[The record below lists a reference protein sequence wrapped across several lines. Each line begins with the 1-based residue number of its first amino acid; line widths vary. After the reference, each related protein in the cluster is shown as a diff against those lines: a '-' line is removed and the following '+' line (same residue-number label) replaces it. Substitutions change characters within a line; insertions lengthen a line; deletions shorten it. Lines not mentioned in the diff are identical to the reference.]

1 MQQFWSLCPSSLRVL
16 VAMDRF
22 FILLEFNSGP
32 TMRKKGCMR
41 SLIGRILAAGC
52 VIGLAI
58 AGLAQQVADP
68 DFDNKVA
75 NPAYTK
81 KHPTVFLDE
90 AHHNFQTAIGR
101 YKPFADLIASD
112 GYQVTPN
119 KQKFSKETLKG
130 CDVLVISNALG
141 ALAMSSPDASNPA
154 FTDEECDS
162 VRDWVRAGGNLLLI
176 ADHAPMG
183 AANEKLGLRFGV
195 EMSKG
200 YTGDPANHD
209 QETGSETF
217 IRYDPDNKLL
227 GDHAIT
233 RGRNASEKISR
244 IIAFTGQ
251 SLKGPKG
258 SVAFMKL
265 ADTAVDVTP
274 ARQGSEQKQA
284 SAAGHAQGIAF
295 KFGKGRVVVMGEAG
309 MLSAQLAG
317 PGKMKFGMNR
327 PGIDN
332 RQLALN
338 IMHWLSRLLD

>member
-1 MQQFWSLCPSSLRVL
+1 MFLKVNAMKTIKANLL
-16 VAMDRF
+16 VAVA
-22 FILLEFNSGP
+22 
-32 TMRKKGCMR
+32 
-41 SLIGRILAAGC
+41 LAVCVVAGF
-52 VIGLAI
+52 G
-58 AGLAQQVADP
+58 QQVADP
-68 DFDNKVA
+68 DFDTKVA

-81 KHPTVFLDE
+81 THPSVFIDE
-90 AHHNFQTAIGR
+90 AHFNFHTAEGR
-101 YKPFADLIASD
+101 YKPFADLIRSD
-112 GYQVTPN
+112 GYTVVPS
-119 KQKFSKETLKG
+119 KQKFSKDSLKG

-141 ALAMSSPDASNPA
+141 ALAMGSPQASDPA
-154 FTDEECDS
+154 FTEEECDA
-162 VRDWVRAGGNLLLI
+162 VRDWVRGGGNLLLI

-183 AANEKLGLRFGV
+183 SANEKLALRFGV

-200 YTGDPANHD
+200 YTGDPANYD
-209 QETGSETF
+209 VESQNEGF
-217 IRYDPDNKLL
+217 IKYNVDNKLL

-233 RGRNASEKISR
+233 RGRNAGEKISR

-251 SLKGPKG
+251 SLKGPEG

-274 ARQGSEQKQA
+274 ARNGAERKEA

-295 KFGKGRVVVMGEAG
+295 NYGKGRVVVMGEAG

-317 PGKMKFGMNR
+317 PQKMKFGMNR

-338 IMHWLSRLLD
+338 IMHWLSRLLS